1 MTFSPAWK
9 RAIDV
14 YCCYSGTLCCST
26 ASAASHIRSL
36 LLAQTSGSDECQ
48 LTREAAPPSVSPVHT
63 VYVGNL
69 AVTVNERHLWDA
81 FGVCG
86 RIRSLQVS
94 ARMLLLLNS
103 PPCTCSSKAQPS
115 AQNPLHVSLPLHC
128 RSLVMHT
135 AHCKSMLSTRLAR
148 ISTQKC

>member
-1 MTFSPAWK
+1 MAV
-9 RAIDV
+9 I
-14 YCCYSGTLCCST
+14 CCP
-26 ASAASHIRSL
+26 
-36 LLAQTSGSDECQ
+36 QTSGSDECQ

-94 ARMLLLLNS
+94 ARMLGTPICS
-103 PPCTCSSKAQPS
+103 CSSKAQPRFGS
-115 AQNPLHVSLPLHC
+115 PL
-128 RSLVMHT
+128 RI
-135 AHCKSMLSTRLAR
+135 AYEFAARWQKSCDACSSVRECCCCCCPQSRAFNTRTLWPDVR
-148 ISTQKC
+148 CLR